1 MKEFFTKLTDGTYI
15 PVDKMLHFTTQFML
29 LAWVVTAFFLLKWEY
44 NFWIFQGFNFALAI
58 GKELFDRFVKQT
70 YFDEGDMTAGILG
83 GTLAI
88 ILTSQ
93 W

>member
-15 PVDKMLHFTTQFML
+15 PVDKMLHFTTQFMI
-29 LAWVVTAFFLLKWEY
+29 LAWLVTAFLLLEWECD
-44 NFWIFQGFNFALAI
+44 FRIFQGFNFALAT
-58 GKELFDRFVKQT
+58 GKGLFDRFVKQT

>member
-15 PVDKMLHFTTQFML
+15 PVDKMLHFTTQFMIL
-29 LAWVVTAFFLLKWEY
+29 TWLVTAFLLLEWEY

-58 GKELFDRFVKQT
+58 GKELFDIFVKQT
-70 YFDEGDMTAGILG
+70 YFDVGDRTAGILG